1 MVVKCSDH
9 NPRNPADPAVCLPSP
24 ARGHSPGHCLV
35 LPSASRQLLQ
45 RVPWPRLVTPAP
57 SLATSTL
64 VPMISPHLA
73 AQAVGKDPALHPST
87 CNHSVA
93 SCCLWSK
100 PQAWLS
106 GPKYWTWPL
115 PTSSSSSLSQAPLP
129 FIPQRSLG
137 MPHPVPLGS
146 GRYCLLCRV
155 SFLLALLI
163 PTQPSRLSM
172 APWTTPVSPE

>member
-1 MVVKCSDH
+1 MGLGIEWRGSHKLLEFSMVVKCSDH

-64 VPMISPHLA
+64 VPVISHPA

-115 PTSSSSSLSQAPLP
+115 PTSSSSSLSQVP
-129 FIPQRSLG
+129 SL
-137 MPHPVPLGS
+137 
-146 GRYCLLCRV
+146 
-155 SFLLALLI
+155 SFLRGPWECHILSLLALVAIVCSAGFLFSW
-163 PTQPSRLSM
+163 PC
-172 APWTTPVSPE
+172 